1 MYTWPC
7 GDGSGTNEVWIV
19 TGAQIKS
26 GQTPA
31 TCLAATATTVGS
43 LVSTNTCNPADPLQ
57 ALNYDATSGLIT
69 HTPSGLCV
77 DGGTPLPPTPWCSV
91 PPRNTWVFCDPA
103 AALDDRAADIV
114 SRLSVNDKISS
125 LVTGTGSLPSVGLP
139 AYQWWSE
146 ATHGI
151 SGPGVRYDSAH
162 PGASNTALP

>member
-1 MYTWPC
+1 MSSVSIHRYP
-7 GDGSGTNEVWIV
+7 E
-19 TGAQIKS
+19 
-26 GQTPA
+26 
-31 TCLAATATTVGS
+31 TA
-43 LVSTNTCNPADPLQ
+43 C
-57 ALNYDATSGLIT
+57 
-69 HTPSGLCV
+69 
-77 DGGTPLPPTPWCSV
+77 DGGKPTL
-91 PPRNTWVFCDPA
+91 A
-103 AALDDRAADIV
+103 GLLDDRAADIV